1 MKKILT
7 TLLIAL
13 SITSI
18 SSCDE
23 DVTSSLIEETSIN
36 SNTQNGSIVNG
47 RLYFKSEDDFK
58 SYYSKLDSKN
68 LEQISNELDSKL
80 YSKDFNSLVPYFT
93 EYTSPDVIKEFTETS
108 LNSFGTGSGPN
119 PLNIDWSGDF
129 NSPDI
134 LGINA
139 YGMVKK
145 SDKWYGNKFIFNED
159 K

>member
-47 RLYFKSEDDFK
+47 RLYFKSEI
-58 SYYSKLDSKN
+58 S
-68 LEQISNELDSKL
+68 LEYK
-80 YSKDFNSLVPYFT
+80 
-93 EYTSPDVIKEFTETS
+93 
-108 LNSFGTGSGPN
+108 
-119 PLNIDWSGDF
+119 
-129 NSPDI
+129 
-134 LGINA
+134 
-139 YGMVKK
+139 
-145 SDKWYGNKFIFNED
+145 
-159 K
+159 

>member
-1 MKKILT
+1 M
-7 TLLIAL
+7 LIAL

-108 LNSFGTGSGPN
+108 LNSITSTSLTN
-119 PLNIDWSGDF
+119 E
-129 NSPDI
+129 DI
-134 LGINA
+134 LDHFDD
-139 YGMVKK
+139 M
-145 SDKWYGNKFIFNED
+145 ED
-159 K
+159 VIGDDLLLPF